1 MVMVAG
7 ILSLR
12 AEYATPWAWLP
23 GLEVSHA
30 RLQPSF
36 VSYW

>member
-1 MVMVAG
+1 MAGVPKGMVMVAG

-23 GLEVSHA
+23 GGEC
-30 RLQPSF
+30 
-36 VSYW
+36 